1 MAPDPLVSRASPH
14 GLIGGASEPRQHHCP
29 CLPCR
34 RHLHRRVG
42 HGVCTCC
49 KKQLTRLSA
58 AKHDLA
64 EAIDLIW
71 MLDAAVRGLDFDPD
85 TPNGR
90 AAAGGLAS
98 TFELVVEKLKGVGE
112 ANSGDVGEQQK

>member
-1 MAPDPLVSRASPH
+1 MLQKTADEALRT
-14 GLIGGASEPRQHHCP
+14 ED
-29 CLPCR
+29 
-34 RHLHRRVG
+34 
-42 HGVCTCC
+42 
-49 KKQLTRLSA
+49 
-58 AKHDLA
+58 DLA

-90 AAAGGLAS
+90 AAAGMAS

-112 ANSGDVGEQQK
+112 QIPGTWGSGKNKRGWRAAPLPGGNKSRRFRVSPLEAALT

>member
-1 MAPDPLVSRASPH
+1 MLQKTTDEALRA
-14 GLIGGASEPRQHHCP
+14 ED
-29 CLPCR
+29 
-34 RHLHRRVG
+34 
-42 HGVCTCC
+42 
-49 KKQLTRLSA
+49 
-58 AKHDLA
+58 DLA

-90 AAAGGLAS
+90 AAAGMAS

-112 ANSGDVGEQQK
+112 QIPGTWGSSKNKRRWRAVPLPSGNKSRRFRVSPLEAAPT